1 MDVGSGDALLVH
13 PLRRYLLVDGGPSPT
28 GCPMPWAGA
37 CRWAHGWTGWS
48 VAASGDEQLAALPP
62 LIERSP
68 PQQVLWAGPE
78 LGTRVPNA
86 CRKPSPRRASS
97 PYLRDR
103 SQPGPGRWG
112 SAAVLASG
120 SRGAVLLLEWG
131 DFRALLP
138 VGLDFEA
145 MERLMT
151 DPNLSTVTAL
161 LLADSGYA
169 PANPPQW
176 IEVLRPEVVL
186 LSVAAGDREGRPGRR
201 DAGGG

>member
-1 MDVGSGDALLVH
+1 MGAV
-13 PLRRYLLVDGGPSPT
+13 LR
-28 GCPMPWAGA
+28 
-37 CRWAHGWTGWS
+37 
-48 VAASGDEQLAALPP
+48 
-62 LIERSP
+62 
-68 PQQVLWAGPE
+68 
-78 LGTRVPNA
+78 
-86 CRKPSPRRASS
+86 
-97 PYLRDR
+97 
-103 SQPGPGRWG
+103 
-112 SAAVLASG
+112 VLASG

-145 MERLMT
+145 MEQLMT

-186 LSVAAGDREGRPGRR
+186 LSVAAGDREGRPDAR
-201 DAGGG
+201 DAGGGGGLHPAQDGPERVD